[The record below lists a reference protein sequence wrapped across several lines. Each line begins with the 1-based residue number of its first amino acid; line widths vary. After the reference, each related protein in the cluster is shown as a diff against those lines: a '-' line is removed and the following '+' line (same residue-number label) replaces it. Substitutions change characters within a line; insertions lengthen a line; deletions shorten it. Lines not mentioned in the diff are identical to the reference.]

1 MCGWNLK
8 LDLFFKYPHCTV
20 ILTAPDCKSS
30 KYSSLMIRVQV
41 SDHSEPVDVR
51 KTRALTL
58 ENMKLSREVERLRG
72 FQGDNEFLKKE
83 LKTLKMKLEEE
94 QKCRVK
100 IQADL
105 EQYQDRVKTCMES
118 MECVERQ
125 FESRDLALQQMEG
138 EHARMEDYGAQL
150 RSRLVQAEQCIGVQ
164 KRDLDRSLAAQKTLI
179 QQLQEQEQEAREMQE
194 FLQAEK
200 STLQEALREGEQE
213 VRRQQEQ
220 VKSLETRVSSVESS
234 SVSQSKQLE
243 MKNSELNSVKQ
254 ELGSV
259 KEKAREMLLAQG
271 AELSRAS
278 VAILS
283 LTTRLESMVSSG
295 DDVVSVSEDSDPT
308 HIDLPPHLQR
318 RSSQFLITPSDNID
332 KEDIVSDF
340 SRAMMAAST
349 GSDSMRM
356 MMSASSGS
364 DQLMMNGD
372 AASVPGLTEQ
382 IANIEDLVGKL
393 VIKSQ
398 EIEQSQQEN
407 MINGNTG
414 EDSKESLEKM
424 RQEMQEVVEEKERK
438 MQEMMNKFSRN
449 RQILTSNWE
458 QAESEV
464 RRLDDIYHDMVD
476 RVVLCLAALPDLTQ
490 QHPSLATLV
499 NTLQLERENNDSN
512 NSGDTSDADHNNQNN
527 LNGHVNKKMSR
538 SLMNS
543 SR

>member
-1 MCGWNLK
+1 
-8 LDLFFKYPHCTV
+8 
-20 ILTAPDCKSS
+20 
-30 KYSSLMIRVQV
+30 
-41 SDHSEPVDVR
+41 
-51 KTRALTL
+51 
-58 ENMKLSREVERLRG
+58 
-72 FQGDNEFLKKE
+72 
-83 LKTLKMKLEEE
+83 
-94 QKCRVK
+94 
-100 IQADL
+100 
-105 EQYQDRVKTCMES
+105 
-118 MECVERQ
+118 
-125 FESRDLALQQMEG
+125 
-138 EHARMEDYGAQL
+138 
-150 RSRLVQAEQCIGVQ
+150 
-164 KRDLDRSLAAQKTLI
+164 
-179 QQLQEQEQEAREMQE
+179 
-194 FLQAEK
+194 
-200 STLQEALREGEQE
+200 
-213 VRRQQEQ
+213 
-220 VKSLETRVSSVESS
+220 
-234 SVSQSKQLE
+234 
-243 MKNSELNSVKQ
+243 
-254 ELGSV
+254 
-259 KEKAREMLLAQG
+259 
-271 AELSRAS
+271 
-278 VAILS
+278 
-283 LTTRLESMVSSG
+283 
-295 DDVVSVSEDSDPT
+295 
-308 HIDLPPHLQR
+308 
-318 RSSQFLITPSDNID
+318 
-332 KEDIVSDF
+332 
-340 SRAMMAAST
+340 
-349 GSDSMRM
+349 
-356 MMSASSGS
+356 
-364 DQLMMNGD
+364 MNGD

-543 SR
+543 SSATDVDITRFMSQSQILTNSSTSTGLLSASARASSLTRG

>member
-1 MCGWNLK
+1 MFGWNFK

-20 ILTAPDCKSS
+20 ILTAPDCKSL
-30 KYSSLMIRVQV
+30 KYSPLMIHVQV

-83 LKTLKMKLEEE
+83 VKSLKMKLEEE

-150 RSRLVQAEQCIGVQ
+150 RSRLVQAEQCMGVQ

-220 VKSLETRVSSVESS
+220 MKSLETRVSSVESS

-318 RSSQFLITPSDNID
+318 RSSQFLITPSDNMD

-449 RQILTSNWE
+449 RQILTNNWE

-499 NTLQLERENNDSN
+499 NTLQLERENNDTN